1 MFLRDEMPWL
11 VAVGKQC
18 FEWAMAQSPAASLQ
32 VGRLVDEGEEE
43 QGGEGGEVEMAE
55 GGMCDGGVGFG
66 GCEGEML

>member
-18 FEWAMAQSPAASLQ
+18 FEWARARSPGASLQ
-32 VGRLVDEGEEE
+32 VGRLVDEGEEG
-43 QGGEGGEVEMAE
+43 QGGEGGEV
-55 GGMCDGGVGFG
+55 GMGDGGAGFG